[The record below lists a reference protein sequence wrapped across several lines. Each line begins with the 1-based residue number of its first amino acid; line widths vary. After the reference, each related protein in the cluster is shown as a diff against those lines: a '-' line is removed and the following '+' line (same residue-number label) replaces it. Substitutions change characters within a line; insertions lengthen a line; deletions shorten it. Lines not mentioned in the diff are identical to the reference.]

1 VTGSVRSSVPSVF
14 KDPRLLQQPFEE
26 TVYLASLKL
35 TARFR
40 SAELSALASYFD
52 ENGTLLINYFSD
64 LPTEQTLF

>member
-1 VTGSVRSSVPSVF
+1 
-14 KDPRLLQQPFEE
+14 LQQPFEE